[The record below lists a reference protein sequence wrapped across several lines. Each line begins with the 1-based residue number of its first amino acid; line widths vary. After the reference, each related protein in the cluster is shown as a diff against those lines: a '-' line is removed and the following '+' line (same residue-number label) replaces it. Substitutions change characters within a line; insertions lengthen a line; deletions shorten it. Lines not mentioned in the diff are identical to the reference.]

1 MAIDFPVSPALD
13 QIYSNGER
21 KWRWNGL
28 GWQLE
33 TPDPEQVVI
42 LVEESFDWYV
52 APTGNDETGD
62 GTQANPMATPHEAMR
77 RLSKLILAADVV
89 VKVRCADGTYNF
101 NERLVLEHANG
112 PQIEFLGGTLNGT
125 RPVRSLNGGS
135 VMGNSGT
142 TENANRALLEG
153 YYKTVWRFLG
163 CEGLVSRVGGGVKV
177 DRVLIWGN
185 NTAFDGV
192 IGTAGLINLGGE
204 VAIHRFGGNGII
216 VGSGGT
222 VNASAVTVTNC
233 GGADGQG
240 RGALVSNGSKLN
252 VSSGALHNNSNPG
265 LSLNASA
272 VVLAEN
278 ASLSWNGSNGAGVN
292 GTSAL
297 RVLGALI
304 EQNGGDGVFA
314 ATGST
319 VDASSAIIRSNQ
331 GHGVRCTQGSVV
343 ASPGAN
349 IRLNTLFGITATG
362 GSFVDASTGTV
373 NSNTGGQ
380 YSPAVNTQGNS
391 NSYIQG

>member
-1 MAIDFPVSPALD
+1 MAIDFPLSPALD
-13 QIYSNGER
+13 EVYSEGG
-21 KWRWNGL
+21 KSWRWNGL

-33 TPDPEQVVI
+33 APDPEQVVI

-77 RLSKLILAADVV
+77 RLSKLILAANVE

-101 NERLVLEHANG
+101 YERLVLEHSNG
-112 PQIEFLGGTLNGT
+112 PQIEILGTTLNGT

-142 TENANRALLEG
+142 TENANRVLLEG
-153 YYKTVWRFLG
+153 YYKTVWRFIG

-192 IGTAGLINLGGE
+192 IGAAGVINLGGE
-204 VAIHRFGGNGII
+204 VAIHRFGGNGIWAA
-216 VGSGGT
+216 SGGT
-222 VNASAVTVTNC
+222 VSAPLITVTNC
-233 GGADGQG
+233 GGADGVG
-240 RGALVSNGSKLN
+240 RGALVSSGGRLSVNGG
-252 VSSGALHNNSNPG
+252 VLHNNSNPG
-265 LSLNASA
+265 VSLNGSSVA
-272 VVLAEN
+272 LAEG

-297 RVLGALI
+297 RATGALI
-304 EQNGGDGVFA
+304 EQNNNDGVFA

-319 VDASSAIIRSNQ
+319 VDATSAIIRSNQ

-343 ASPGAN
+343 AAPSAN
-349 IRLNTLFGITATG
+349 IRLNTLFGVTAIG
-362 GSFVDASTGTV
+362 GSFIDTAGATV
-373 NSNTGGQ
+373 TNNTGGQ
-380 YSPAVNTQGNS
+380 YSPAINTQGNS